1 MDPSSGFE
9 TRSAFLAWRWR
20 ARGELV
26 VVVMVVVVAF
36 DRTVAPRQVEVQ
48 EAKL

>member
-1 MDPSSGFE
+1 MDPSSSFE

-26 VVVMVVVVAF
+26 VVAF